1 MSSIQQLPELFPNAT
16 NLELVVFDFDGV
28 FTDNTVWITEDG
40 KESVRCWRGDGL
52 GLSALKE
59 KNVNIYVLSTEEN
72 PVVQVRCKKLGIAC
86 SNGVKDK
93 REAIHAIVRELGVDI
108 RNTAYVGNDMNDR
121 GALEEVGVSIVV
133 ADAHPE
139 IVKSAQFQTTRAGG
153 FGAVRE
159 VCDWIVR
166 NR

>member
-1 MSSIQQLPELFPNAT
+1 MSNIQLLPDLFPNAT

-28 FTDNTVWITEDG
+28 FTDNTVWINEDG
-40 KESVRCWRGDGL
+40 KESVRCWRSDGL

-59 KNVNIYVLSTEEN
+59 KNVKIYVLSTEEN
-72 PVVQVRCKKLGIAC
+72 PVVRERCKKLDIEC
-86 SNGVKDK
+86 SNGIKDK
-93 REAIHAIVRELGVDI
+93 REAIHNIVRDLGVEMQ
-108 RNTAYVGNDMNDR
+108 NTAYVGNDVNDSR
-121 GALEEVGVSIVV
+121 ALEEVGISIVV
-133 ADAHPE
+133 ADAHPD
-139 IVKSAQFQTTRAGG
+139 VLKSAQYQTTRAGG